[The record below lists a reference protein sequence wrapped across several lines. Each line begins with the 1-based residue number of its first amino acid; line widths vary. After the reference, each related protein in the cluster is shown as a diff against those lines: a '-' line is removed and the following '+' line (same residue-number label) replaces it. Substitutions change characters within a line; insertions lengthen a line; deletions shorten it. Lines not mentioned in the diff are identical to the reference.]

1 MLPLN
6 YTLSA
11 ATIMPCCARGIV
23 GDHIIIGRSP
33 PFDIFKDGDKI
44 ANLVI
49 KVCGDVKIIKNL
61 GPNRQSSSG
70 DGDGVAAV
78 QNGGGGGRIGK
89 HGASWLT
96 L

>member
-11 ATIMPCCARGIV
+11 ATIMPCCTARIV
-23 GDHIIIGRSP
+23 CDHIIIRRSP
-33 PFDIFKDGDKI
+33 SFNIFKDGDKI

-49 KVCGDVKIIKNL
+49 KVCGDVKIIQNL
-61 GPNRQSSSG
+61 GPNRESSSG

-78 QNGGGGGRIGK
+78 ENGGGGGRIGK
-89 HGASWLT
+89 HGVGWCG
-96 L
+96 